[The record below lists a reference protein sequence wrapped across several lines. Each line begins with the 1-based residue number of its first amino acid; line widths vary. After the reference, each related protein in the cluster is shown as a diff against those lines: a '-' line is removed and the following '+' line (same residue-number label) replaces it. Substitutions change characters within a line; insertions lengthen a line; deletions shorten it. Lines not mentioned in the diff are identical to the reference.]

1 MKKKILITGASSD
14 IGIAVV
20 QRYLELGWLVTAH
33 FNRSSKKLKDLKFQ
47 NNNLDLFCFDFKY
60 IKKFEKFVK
69 QNKSFFKKHDAF
81 ISLTGLNNSKQ
92 FNLLKI
98 DEINHH
104 LNVNYFSSWLILRE
118 IVNSM
123 KKRNWG
129 RVLLTSSIGTK
140 FGGGENQLN
149 LVTFVYC

>member
-20 QRYLELGWLVTAH
+20 QKYLELGWKVTAH
-33 FNRSSKKLKDLKFQ
+33 FNKSSKKLKDLKFQ
-47 NNNLDLFCFDFKY
+47 NNNLDLFCFDFEH
-60 IKKFEKFVK
+60 IQKFEKFVK

-118 IVNSM
+118 VVNSM

-140 FGGGENQLN
+140 F
-149 LVTFVYC
+149 